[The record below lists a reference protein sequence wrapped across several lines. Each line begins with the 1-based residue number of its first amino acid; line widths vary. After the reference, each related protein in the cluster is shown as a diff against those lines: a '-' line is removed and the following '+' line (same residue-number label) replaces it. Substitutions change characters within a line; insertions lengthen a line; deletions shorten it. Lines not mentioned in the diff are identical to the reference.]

1 MVLGRHCG
9 EWRVKEATAGR
20 SLHCKEA
27 LEAGWPESLHLP
39 VSPGRR
45 GRGQLHTRPGSA
57 PHQGWGS
64 STGRLCLE
72 EHRPRKL
79 TL

>member
-27 LEAGWPESLHLP
+27 LEASWPESLDLP

-45 GRGQLHTRPGSA
+45 GRGQLQTRAEPAAQGGSALGSTGPGS
-57 PHQGWGS
+57 
-64 STGRLCLE
+64 
-72 EHRPRKL
+72 
-79 TL
+79 